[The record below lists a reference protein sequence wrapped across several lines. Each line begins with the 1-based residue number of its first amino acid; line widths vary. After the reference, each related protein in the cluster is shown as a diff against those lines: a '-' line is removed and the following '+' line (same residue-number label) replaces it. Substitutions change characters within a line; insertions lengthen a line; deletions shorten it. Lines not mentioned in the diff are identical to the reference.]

1 MRALIALR
9 AAFMSG
15 RWTHVRI
22 ARMPW
27 GHTQWTLPE
36 LVSAFPWG
44 TGDQWALVG
53 GWTRGERYFDRLHTS
68 VGVPRIMH
76 TSCAMPQASGAR
88 ARTSRMPHGIG
99 DAALGSLCPC
109 NVWRVGA
116 EASATAGGT
125 RTRYAWAAAGTM
137 RRSLSATAAE
147 GPHAARYTPNE
158 AADID

>member
-1 MRALIALR
+1 
-9 AAFMSG
+9 
-15 RWTHVRI
+15 
-22 ARMPW
+22 
-27 GHTQWTLPE
+27 
-36 LVSAFPWG
+36 
-44 TGDQWALVG
+44 
-53 GWTRGERYFDRLHTS
+53 
-68 VGVPRIMH
+68 
-76 TSCAMPQASGAR
+76 
-88 ARTSRMPHGIG
+88 MPHGIG

-125 RTRYAWAAAGTM
+125 RTRNAYAYAYAWAAAGTM